1 MKKILILI
9 LCLLILSVNVAFGI
23 EEVDTMN
30 MGSPKYL
37 TLKVEN
43 NKFILEWLNPIH
55 AMVREGIQYQV
66 DFKVGRNKWQSEE
79 GNILANTLDFTTNG
93 KTSIT
98 FDPVEEGLIKNIN
111 LEENSYNIRIRYKDD
126 DIVSNFSNVVSLGLR
141 PYYENASEWAWSEL
155 DMAADLKLIPESIRQ
170 DMKKVIT
177 REEFCEVVIRL
188 YELQTGKTVDYSG
201 QSIKDSTN
209 TEVLKAAKLGLVQGN
224 EKGNFLPKDPI
235 TRQEIAIM
243 LRRMLEVFFP
253 DMDFG
258 YVEEYDYADDGDI
271 AVWAYDDMQYMIHK
285 EILRGDLNGKVNPWS
300 HTTREEAVVVVLRL
314 FNKFN

>member
-9 LCLLILSVNVAFGI
+9 LCLLMLSTNVSFGI
-23 EEVDTMN
+23 EEDDSID

-37 TLKVEN
+37 TLAVKD
-43 NKFILEWLNPIH
+43 NKFVLEWLNPIH
-55 AMVREGIQYQV
+55 AMVRDGIQYQV
-66 DFKVGRNKWQSEE
+66 DFQVGRDKWQSEE
-79 GNILANTLDFTTNG
+79 GNLLTDSLNFTTNG

-98 FDPVEEGLIKNIN
+98 FDPVEEGLLKKIN
-111 LEENSYNIRIRYKDD
+111 LEENSYKIRIRYKDD

-141 PYYENASEWAWSEL
+141 PYYENASEWAVSEL
-155 DMAADLKLIPESIRQ
+155 DLAVDLKLIPESIRH

-177 REEFCEVVIRL
+177 REEFCEVVMRL

-209 TEVLKAAKLGLVQGN
+209 TEVLKAAKLGIVQGN

-235 TRQEIAIM
+235 TRQEISIM
-243 LRRMLEVFFP
+243 LRRTLEVFYP

-258 YVEEYDYADDGDI
+258 YVEISNYADEDI

-285 EILRGDLNGKVNPWS
+285 EILKGDLNGKVNPWG
-300 HTTREEAVVVVLRL
+300 HTTREEAVVVALRL
-314 FNKFN
+314 FNRFN